1 MEFKLIKLDLR
12 GLGYQ
17 MNLDFSSVLPSF
29 PFILEGVKVTL
40 EIALYAG
47 ILGFV
52 LGIILSLFKISNN
65 KILGFLAD
73 AYTSI
78 FRGTPLVLQ
87 LMIIYFGSPQV
98 LGYQI
103 EPFTAAV
110 VSFALNSTAYIS
122 EIIRG
127 GILAVDKGQSE
138 AAMALGVPY
147 RPMMLNIILP
157 QALKNILPSL
167 MNEFI
172 SLTKESAI
180 VTTIG
185 VMDIMR
191 RAYQVGADK
200 FRFIEP
206 LLLAGVIYYIM
217 VMILTLIGK
226 AVERSMRKSD

>member
-1 MEFKLIKLDLR
+1 MRGWVFK
-12 GLGYQ
+12 
-17 MNLDFSSVLPSF
+17 MNLDFSAVLPSF
-29 PFILEGVKVTL
+29 PYILKGVWVTL
-40 EIALYAG
+40 QIAFFAG
-47 ILGFV
+47 IFGFV
-52 LGIILSLFKISNN
+52 FGIILSLFKISHI
-65 KILGFLAD
+65 KILNWFAD
-73 AYTSI
+73 LYTSI

-103 EPFTAAV
+103 EPIHAAIL
-110 VSFALNSTAYIS
+110 SFGLNSTAYIS

-127 GILAVDKGQSE
+127 GIQGVDKGQSE

-147 RPMMLNIILP
+147 RPMMLNIVFP

-172 SLTKESAI
+172 TLTKESAI

-191 RAYQVGADK
+191 RAYQVGSDQ

-206 LLLAGVIYYIM
+206 LILAGIIYYVL
-217 VMILTLIGK
+217 VMLLTLLGK
-226 AVERSMRKSD
+226 AVERRMRKGD

>member
-1 MEFKLIKLDLR
+1 MRGWVFK
-12 GLGYQ
+12 
-17 MNLDFSSVLPSF
+17 MNLDFSAVLPSF
-29 PFILEGVKVTL
+29 PYILKGVWVTL
-40 EIALYAG
+40 QIAFFAG
-47 ILGFV
+47 IFGFV
-52 LGIILSLFKISNN
+52 FGIILSLFKISNI
-65 KILGFLAD
+65 KILNWIAD
-73 AYTSI
+73 LYTSI

-103 EPFTAAV
+103 EPINAAV
-110 VSFALNSTAYIS
+110 LSFGLNSTAYIS

-127 GILAVDKGQSE
+127 GIQGVDKGQSE

-147 RPMMLNIILP
+147 RPMMLNIVFP

-172 SLTKESAI
+172 TLTKESAI

-191 RAYQVGADK
+191 RAYQVGSDQ

-206 LLLAGVIYYIM
+206 LILAGIIYYVLVM
-217 VMILTLIGK
+217 VLTLLGK
-226 AVERSMRKSD
+226 AVERRMRKSD

>member
-1 MEFKLIKLDLR
+1 MRGWVFK
-12 GLGYQ
+12 
-17 MNLDFSSVLPSF
+17 MNLDFSAVLPSF
-29 PFILEGVKVTL
+29 PYILKGVGVTL
-40 EIALYAG
+40 QIAFFAG
-47 ILGFV
+47 IIGFV
-52 LGIILSLFKISNN
+52 LGIILSLFKISNIKVLN
-65 KILGFLAD
+65 WFAD
-73 AYTSI
+73 LYTSI

-103 EPFTAAV
+103 EPINAAV
-110 VSFALNSTAYIS
+110 LSFGLNSTAYIS

-127 GILAVDKGQSE
+127 GILGVDKGQSE

-147 RPMMLNIILP
+147 RPMMLNIVFP

-172 SLTKESAI
+172 TLTKESAI

-185 VMDIMR
+185 VMDVMR
-191 RAYQVGADK
+191 RAYQVGSDQ

-206 LLLAGVIYYIM
+206 LILAGIIYYVL
-217 VMILTLIGK
+217 VMLLTLIGK
-226 AVERSMRKSD
+226 AVERRMRKSD

>member
-1 MEFKLIKLDLR
+1 
-12 GLGYQ
+12 
-17 MNLDFSSVLPSF
+17 MNLDFTAVLPSF
-29 PFILEGVKVTL
+29 PYILKGVWVTL
-40 EIALYAG
+40 QIAFFAG
-47 ILGFV
+47 IFGFV
-52 LGIILSLFKISNN
+52 FGIILSLFKISNI
-65 KILGFLAD
+65 KILNWLAD
-73 AYTSI
+73 LYTSI

-103 EPFTAAV
+103 EPINAAV
-110 VSFALNSTAYIS
+110 LSFGLNSTAYIS

-127 GILAVDKGQSE
+127 GIQGVDKGQSE

-147 RPMMLNIILP
+147 RPMMLNIVFP

-172 SLTKESAI
+172 TLTKESAI

-191 RAYQVGADK
+191 RAYQVGSDQ

-206 LLLAGVIYYIM
+206 LILAGIIYYVLVM
-217 VMILTLIGK
+217 VLTLLGK
-226 AVERSMRKSD
+226 AVERRMRKSD

>member
-1 MEFKLIKLDLR
+1 
-12 GLGYQ
+12 
-17 MNLDFSSVLPSF
+17 MNLDFSAVLPSF
-29 PFILEGVKVTL
+29 PYILKGIWVTL
-40 EIALYAG
+40 QIALFAG
-47 ILGFV
+47 IFGFV
-52 LGIILSLFKISNN
+52 FGIILSLFKISHI
-65 KILGFLAD
+65 KILNWFAD
-73 AYTSI
+73 LYTSI

-103 EPFTAAV
+103 EPINAAV
-110 VSFALNSTAYIS
+110 LSFGLNSTAYIS

-127 GILAVDKGQSE
+127 GIQGVDKGQSE

-147 RPMMLNIILP
+147 RPMMLNIVFP

-172 SLTKESAI
+172 TVTKESAI

-185 VMDIMR
+185 VMDVMR
-191 RAYQVGADK
+191 RAYQVGSDQ

-206 LLLAGVIYYIM
+206 LILAGIIYYIL
-217 VMILTLIGK
+217 VMLLTLLGK
-226 AVERSMRKSD
+226 AVERRMRKSD